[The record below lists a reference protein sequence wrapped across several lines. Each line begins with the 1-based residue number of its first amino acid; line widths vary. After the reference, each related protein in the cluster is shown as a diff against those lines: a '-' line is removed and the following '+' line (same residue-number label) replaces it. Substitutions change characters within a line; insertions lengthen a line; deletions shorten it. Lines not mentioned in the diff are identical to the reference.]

1 MGVLK
6 NIYSDWKYSGRDMQL
21 EFREACN
28 KGDLDMVKEMLK
40 YFIIDEF
47 AFQYGF
53 SWACMNGQLEVVKY
67 LLTSP
72 DLKEHADIHAEDDW
86 GFRWACENGQLEIV
100 KFLID
105 EFKITRT
112 QKIEEF
118 LLENKKYNIVNMFN
132 VRDCNESIASNSN
145 NYCKSNVQNTSII
158 LGYNSCVVPLI
169 KTPKH
174 IYDKPVKCEQ
184 FVTNRTKSKKD
195 KVKINYV
202 L

>member
-21 EFREACN
+21 EFREACS

-72 DLKEHADIHAEDDW
+72 NLKEHADIHAEDDW
-86 GFRWACENGQLEIV
+86 GFRWACSEGHLEVV
-100 KFLID
+100 KYLID
-105 EFKITRT
+105 DFQITRT

-118 LLENKKYNIVNMFN
+118 LLENNKYNIFNMFDLC
-132 VRDCNESIASNSN
+132 DCNSGI
-145 NYCKSNVQNTSII
+145 
-158 LGYNSCVVPLI
+158 VPLI
-169 KTPKH
+169 INHKH
-174 IYDKPVKCEQ
+174 TCDKPTKFEQ

-195 KVKINYV
+195 KVKIKYV